1 MKKSIAIIL
10 TITTILAVSFT
21 SCKKDEGSPSA
32 FNLFSVNDDMAFGE
46 EFSKEIESNPQDFPL
61 LDEAMYAD
69 AYTHIRRIRDSIL
82 NTGLVNYD
90 DQFTWQ
96 VKIIHNDTVQNA
108 FAVPGGY
115 LYFYTGIIK
124 FLDNEAEF
132 AGVMGHEMAHA
143 AKRHSTNQL
152 TKAYSISILLGIILG
167 NNPNQLAEIAAG
179 LAAGLASLAFS
190 RDHENDAD
198 EWSVKYLNE
207 TSYNPRGIRAFF
219 EKMEGAPHPPTFMS
233 THPSPSNRMEN
244 IDEIWASLGSKPG
257 NDFPDSYAAFKASLP
272 QQ

>member
-1 MKKSIAIIL
+1 MKKTFLIVFSGLLFIL
-10 TITTILAVSFT
+10 VSF
-21 SCKKDEGSPSA
+21 SACNKDEGSPGG
-32 FNLFSVNDDMAFGE
+32 FNLFTVNDDMAFGE
-46 EFSKEIESNPQDFPL
+46 EFSKEIESNPQDYPL
-61 LDEAMYAD
+61 LDEGTFTD
-69 AYTHIRRIRDSIL
+69 AYDHVYRIRDSIL

-90 DQFTWQ
+90 NQFVWQ
-96 VKIIHNDTVQNA
+96 VKIVQNDTVNNA

-143 AKRHSTNQL
+143 ARRHSTNQL
-152 TKAYSISILLGIILG
+152 TKAYTIQILLGIILG

-179 LAAGLASLAFS
+179 LASGLASLAFS

-219 EKMEGAPHPPTFMS
+219 EKMEGAPAPPTFMS
-233 THPSPSNRMEN
+233 THPSPDNRMEN
-244 IDEIWASLGSKPG
+244 IDEIWQSLGAKEG
-257 NDFPDSYAAFKASLP
+257 NDYAASYEAFKNSLP
-272 QQ
+272 